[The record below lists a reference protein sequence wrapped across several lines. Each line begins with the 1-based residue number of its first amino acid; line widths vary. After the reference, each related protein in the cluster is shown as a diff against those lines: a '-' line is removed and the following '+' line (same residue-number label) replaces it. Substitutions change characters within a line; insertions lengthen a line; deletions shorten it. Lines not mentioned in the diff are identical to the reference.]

1 MLKKGNN
8 MEVKDILKS
17 MLELQQKLNDDTNGI
32 GWENG
37 YTKEGKLISFRRCIY
52 MECAELIDSFAWKHW
67 KSIHTPANWDNVRIE
82 IVDIWHFILSLILEE
97 YKEKQ
102 IDNKNF
108 IAEEVSS
115 VTFFDDFCKETS
127 NPSEA
132 DIYGIL
138 NDIELIIHKCSGFDY
153 DLGELLSAYFVL
165 ARKCGLNFFE
175 LYKTY
180 IGKNILNQFRQEN
193 GYKEGTYKKTWNGTE
208 DNEVLNQILK
218 ETLDYKEIYQK
229 LQDAYKQIK

>member
-1 MLKKGNN
+1 MNT
-8 MEVKDILKS
+8 KDILKN
-17 MLELQQKLNDDTNGI
+17 MLELQQKLNDETNGI

-67 KSIHTPANWDNVRIE
+67 KSINNPTNWDNVRIE
-82 IVDIWHFILSLILEE
+82 IVDIWHFIMSLILEE
-97 YKEKQ
+97 YKEKN
-102 IDNKNF
+102 ITDKNF

-115 VTFFDDFCKETS
+115 VSFFDDFCKE
-127 NPSEA
+127 NPIPKDA
-132 DIYGIL
+132 DTYGIL

-153 DLGELLSAYFVL
+153 DLGELLSVYFVL
-165 ARKCGLNFFE
+165 AKKCGLNFFD
-175 LYKTY
+175 LYKIY

-193 GYKEGTYKKTWNGTE
+193 GYKDGIYKKNWNGIE

-218 ETLDYKEIYQK
+218 DTLKYEEIYARLQK
-229 LQDAYKQIK
+229 AYKQAQ

>member
-1 MLKKGNN
+1 MQ
-8 MEVKDILKS
+8 VKDILKS

-67 KSIHTPANWDNVRIE
+67 KSIHTPANWDNVCIE

-102 IDNKNF
+102 INDKNF

-115 VTFFDDFCKETS
+115 V
-127 NPSEA
+127 
-132 DIYGIL
+132 
-138 NDIELIIHKCSGFDY
+138 
-153 DLGELLSAYFVL
+153 
-165 ARKCGLNFFE
+165 
-175 LYKTY
+175 
-180 IGKNILNQFRQEN
+180 
-193 GYKEGTYKKTWNGTE
+193 
-208 DNEVLNQILK
+208 
-218 ETLDYKEIYQK
+218 
-229 LQDAYKQIK
+229 